1 MTFYNLPIF
10 FDQQHHDVAILV
22 MDSPVTYTEN
32 IRSICLASGNNDYA
46 GEKVTVSGW
55 GLLRENGPRVR
66 LWPRGTVMGLISFL
80 VKAKSFAILVPKV
93 TYLFPNMIAIIVGSI
108 SIDLDQRCS
117 CEGVLGLMSLFR
129 RYLKQN
135 NFAIFVLKDIYLLT
149 QHPTYYA
156 TIYLFLQIWLQ
167 L

>member
-1 MTFYNLPIF
+1 
-10 FDQQHHDVAILV
+10 
-22 MDSPVTYTEN
+22 
-32 IRSICLASGNNDYA
+32 
-46 GEKVTVSGW
+46 
-55 GLLRENGPRVR
+55 
-66 LWPRGTVMGLISFL
+66 MGLISFL

-117 CEGVLGLMSLFR
+117 CKGVLGLMSLFR

-156 TIYLFLQIWLQ
+156 TIYHFLQI
-167 L
+167 